1 MAVMALF
8 STQEVRGDMQIF
20 PSFNLN
26 QDMLSALKMLNL
38 YQAPVVEANPTL
50 EIDLNDLE
58 NGVGAY
64 EAAGDSQIVIR
75 ADENPTTG
83 YRWAAD
89 SQNCGVRVKQVS
101 DEFVLPDDAMIG
113 TGGQRVW
120 TFQTPKPEENYI
132 RGLPCDIKFSH
143 RRSWEHGNTAEKT
156 IRITVN

>member
-1 MAVMALF
+1 M
-8 STQEVRGDMQIF
+8 
-20 PSFNLN
+20 N
-26 QDMLSALKMLNL
+26 QDMISALKMLNL
-38 YQAPVVEANPTL
+38 YQAPAVLASEGTSL
-50 EIDLNDLE
+50 EINLNDLE

-64 EAAGDSQIVIR
+64 EASGDSQIVIT
-75 ADENPTTG
+75 ANENPTTG
-83 YRWAAD
+83 FRWEVD
-89 SQNCGVRVKQVS
+89 SKNCGVRVKQVT

-156 IRITVN
+156 VRITVN